1 MDEQLEPPQLIRDL
15 SRENAKPG
23 CEIHG

>member
-1 MDEQLEPPQLIRDL
+1 MDEQLEPLQLIRDL

-23 CEIHG
+23 CEING